1 MPWPGKWPKSWRRLC
16 RRRSRTVLKAF
27 FIKVRFLCP
36 FRGIRTGFSF
46 CQNVSVRG
54 ARLQYSSP
62 LPEVSGN
69 MRFSCREAETYCQRY
84 ADLTC
89 HEACRKIGLTVCGR
103 LKCKYMSMFS
113 RQSDILFLLGKT
125 FQIEKK
131 RPERIRSFP
140 VFRPFFS
147 RCTEVAGMMCGE
159 KKCFFLRL
167 KNYSLECEAPIR
179 VLWR

>member
-16 RRRSRTVLKAF
+16 RRRSRTVLKAL

-46 CQNVSVRG
+46 CQNVNVRG
-54 ARLQYSSP
+54 ARFRYSAP
-62 LPEVSGN
+62 LPKISGN

-89 HEACRKIGLTVCGR
+89 HEVCRKIGLTVCGR

-113 RQSDILFLLGKT
+113 RQSDILFLSGKT

-167 KNYSLECEAPIR
+167 KNYSLEGEAPIR
-179 VLWR
+179 VFWR

>member
-1 MPWPGKWPKSWRRLC
+1 MSFQGHKDRI
-16 RRRSRTVLKAF
+16 
-27 FIKVRFLCP
+27 FILSECQCPVRE
-36 FRGIRTGFSF
+36 I
-46 CQNVSVRG
+46 SVFV
-54 ARLQYSSP
+54 P
-62 LPEVSGN
+62 LPKISGN

-89 HEACRKIGLTVCGR
+89 HEVCRKIGFTVCGR
-103 LKCKYMSMFS
+103 LKCKQMAMFS

-159 KKCFFLRL
+159 KKCFFSQAIFRSAEIETRL
-167 KNYSLECEAPIR
+167 DLKTVEKQAEIPKICI
-179 VLWR
+179 

>member
-1 MPWPGKWPKSWRRLC
+1 MSFQGHKGRI
-16 RRRSRTVLKAF
+16 
-27 FIKVRFLCP
+27 FILSECQCPVRE
-36 FRGIRTGFSF
+36 I
-46 CQNVSVRG
+46 SVFV
-54 ARLQYSSP
+54 P
-62 LPEVSGN
+62 LPKISGN

-89 HEACRKIGLTVCGR
+89 HEVCRKIGLTVCGR

-131 RPERIRSFP
+131 RPGRVRSFP

-159 KKCFFLRL
+159 KKCFFSQAIFRSAEIETRL
-167 KNYSLECEAPIR
+167 ELKTVEKQAEMPKYVFKTC
-179 VLWR
+179 

>member
-1 MPWPGKWPKSWRRLC
+1 MSFQGHKDRI
-16 RRRSRTVLKAF
+16 
-27 FIKVRFLCP
+27 FI
-36 FRGIRTGFSF
+36 

-159 KKCFFLRL
+159 KKCFFSQAIFRSAEIETRL
-167 KNYSLECEAPIR
+167 ELKTVEKQAEIPKICI
-179 VLWR
+179 

>member
-16 RRRSRTVLKAF
+16 RRRSRTVLKAL

-46 CQNVSVRG
+46 CQNVNVRG
-54 ARLQYSSP
+54 ARFRYSSP
-62 LPEVSGN
+62 LPKISGN

-89 HEACRKIGLTVCGR
+89 HEVCRK
-103 LKCKYMSMFS
+103 
-113 RQSDILFLLGKT
+113 
-125 FQIEKK
+125 
-131 RPERIRSFP
+131 IRSFP

-159 KKCFFLRL
+159 KKCFFSQAIFRSAEIGTRL
-167 KNYSLECEAPIR
+167 DLKTVEKQAEIPKICI
-179 VLWR
+179 

>member
-1 MPWPGKWPKSWRRLC
+1 MSFQRHKGGFLILPD
-16 RRRSRTVLKAF
+16 VN
-27 FIKVRFLCP
+27 VRCAR
-36 FRGIRTGFSF
+36 FR
-46 CQNVSVRG
+46 
-54 ARLQYSSP
+54 YSSP

-69 MRFSCREAETYCQRY
+69 MRFSCREVETYCQRY

-89 HEACRKIGLTVCGR
+89 HEVSRKVGLTVCGR
-103 LKCKYMSMFS
+103 LKCKRTTMFY

-140 VFRPFFS
+140 IFRPFFS

-159 KKCFFLRL
+159 KKCFFSQAIFRSAEIETRL
-167 KNYSLECEAPIR
+167 DLKTVEKQAEIPKICI
-179 VLWR
+179 

>member
-1 MPWPGKWPKSWRRLC
+1 MSFQGHKGRI
-16 RRRSRTVLKAF
+16 
-27 FIKVRFLCP
+27 FILSECQCPVRE
-36 FRGIRTGFSF
+36 I
-46 CQNVSVRG
+46 SVFV
-54 ARLQYSSP
+54 P
-62 LPEVSGN
+62 LPKISGN

-89 HEACRKIGLTVCGR
+89 HEVCRKIGLTVCGR

-131 RPERIRSFP
+131 RPGRVRSFP

-159 KKCFFLRL
+159 KKCFFSQAIFRSAEIETRL
-167 KNYSLECEAPIR
+167 ELKTVEKQAEMPKYEFKTC
-179 VLWR
+179 